1 MDNSGAIPDM
11 DNPRAK
17 LDSRPK
23 ASHELESQKCARLV
37 QWAEVGPR
45 SETRA
50 ITNMVA
56 HNSEQSRG
64 KLEMD
69 LREPNPKR
77 HQLYDGSTSST
88 AEASPTTAKVTR
100 SSRRQDEEEVGA
112 SRPHLHTESGEGMVD
127 ESHVGF
133 KGTCD
138 RGK

>member
-1 MDNSGAIPDM
+1 M

-88 AEASPTTAKVTR
+88 AEASPPTATMTS
-100 SSRRQDEEEVGA
+100 SSRRKDDEGAGA
-112 SRPHLHTESGEGMVD
+112 SRPHLHTELGEGIVD
-127 ESHVGF
+127 ESHVGS

-138 RGK
+138 QGK